1 MVEDAQGYD
10 VVLVHEA
17 SDVLAAMKG
26 TSHPD
31 LVLLSYRLPGL
42 TGQQVSKPSDPAHE
56 CTGEMLAHLT
66 NCSMLWQ
73 LVRAVRQ
80 SHADVP
86 IFALSCPSDGIT
98 GAIKGDLYGGSL
110 QDWLKLPVDA
120 SEAIARVEGALRH
133 QVCCFLSRCNKD
145 SVDRFDMVVCAR
157 AVPGSQEVAQ

>member
-1 MVEDAQGYD
+1 M
-10 VVLVHEA
+10 
-17 SDVLAAMKG
+17 S
-26 TSHPD
+26 
-31 LVLLSYRLPGL
+31 
-42 TGQQVSKPSDPAHE
+42 
-56 CTGEMLAHLT
+56 
-66 NCSMLWQ
+66 WQ

-133 QVCCFLSRCNKD
+133 QVCCCFTARNRDSKD
-145 SVDRFDMVVCAR
+145 RPDIIMCAC
-157 AVPGSQEVAQ
+157 AVSGSQEVAQ